1 MAKEDHAL
9 LATDESSLSL
19 SPAKKRIRVP
29 VPPDSKKRLGKNGGV
44 YFNYHRNGRL
54 IVHAVLPKIVKSDVR
69 RSFPAMF
76 TNIYNACDA
85 ELMKKYLDTYYLPEF
100 ALKQKFSRK
109 LQRHRTFIARA
120 LDSVASLTLSRA
132 ILYCYLRI

>member
-1 MAKEDHAL
+1 MEPDLTNSSSTSSSSSSPSLCLLASEDHAL

-29 VPPDSKKRLGKNGGV
+29 VPPDSKKKLGKNGGV

-76 TNIYNACDA
+76 ANIYNACDS
-85 ELMKKYLDTYYLPEF
+85 ELMNRYLDTYYIPELTF
-100 ALKQKFSRK
+100 KQKFSRK
-109 LQRHRTFIARA
+109 YFNYH
-120 LDSVASLTLSRA
+120 S
-132 ILYCYLRI
+132 Y